1 MAKTK
6 TSPSRKLFLV
16 INYIVLTIV
25 SLMCILPF
33 INLLAISFSDKTA
46 VAANA
51 VSFWPVGFN
60 TAAYEFILGNDQF
73 LRALWISVQRT
84 VLGVLVNIILIIL
97 TAYPLSKSTQDFRL
111 RNVFSWF
118 FVVTILFSGGLIP
131 TYMVVKY
138 TGLMDT
144 IWALVLPGAV
154 QVFNM
159 LVVMNYMRSLPKELE
174 EAAYIDGAGHFQTLF
189 NVILP
194 VCTPTLAT
202 VTLFSFVGHWNS
214 WYDGMIY
221 MNTVDKYPLQTYL
234 QTIVINP
241 EAFFRNATNISA
253 ELGNFLNLVSARTTN
268 AAQLFLATIPI
279 LCVYP
284 FLQKYFTTGL
294 VMGSVKGR
302 SPFDSILKGAPFI
315 MNTPVEK
322 KGFIQINI
330 VVSDIERAAEK
341 WADLLGIEKPQIRVN
356 HLEGGENYK
365 YRGRPV
371 SCDLK
376 VCNIE
381 MENFVIELHEP
392 AGGESSFQE
401 FLDKHGNGVHHIG
414 FEVGDKRDTVIAELA
429 AAGYDTD
436 RTVGIYPGSSWTI
449 VDGEDDLGVNLNIK
463 PVR

>member
-189 NVILP
+189 NVLLP

-294 VMGSVKGR
+294 VMGSVKG
-302 SPFDSILKGAPFI
+302 
-315 MNTPVEK
+315 
-322 KGFIQINI
+322 
-330 VVSDIERAAEK
+330 
-341 WADLLGIEKPQIRVN
+341 
-356 HLEGGENYK
+356 
-365 YRGRPV
+365 
-371 SCDLK
+371 
-376 VCNIE
+376 
-381 MENFVIELHEP
+381 
-392 AGGESSFQE
+392 
-401 FLDKHGNGVHHIG
+401 
-414 FEVGDKRDTVIAELA
+414 
-429 AAGYDTD
+429 
-436 RTVGIYPGSSWTI
+436 
-449 VDGEDDLGVNLNIK
+449 
-463 PVR
+463 

>member
-16 INYIVLTIV
+16 INYIILTIV

-294 VMGSVKGR
+294 VMGSVKG
-302 SPFDSILKGAPFI
+302 
-315 MNTPVEK
+315 
-322 KGFIQINI
+322 
-330 VVSDIERAAEK
+330 
-341 WADLLGIEKPQIRVN
+341 
-356 HLEGGENYK
+356 
-365 YRGRPV
+365 
-371 SCDLK
+371 
-376 VCNIE
+376 
-381 MENFVIELHEP
+381 
-392 AGGESSFQE
+392 
-401 FLDKHGNGVHHIG
+401 
-414 FEVGDKRDTVIAELA
+414 
-429 AAGYDTD
+429 
-436 RTVGIYPGSSWTI
+436 
-449 VDGEDDLGVNLNIK
+449 
-463 PVR
+463 

>member
-6 TSPSRKLFLV
+6 SSPSRKVFLV
-16 INYIVLTIV
+16 INYIVLTVI
-25 SLMCILPF
+25 SLTCILPF
-33 INLLAISFSDKTA
+33 INLLAVSFSDKTA

-51 VSFWPVGFN
+51 VTFWPVGFN
-60 TAAYEFILGNDQF
+60 TAAYDFILSNDQF

-84 VLGVLVNIILIIL
+84 VLGVLVNIALIVF
-97 TAYPLSKSTQDFRL
+97 TAYPLSKSKQDFRL
-111 RNVFSWF
+111 RNVFSWY

-144 IWALVLPGAV
+144 IWALILPGAV
-154 QVFNM
+154 QVFYM

-221 MNTVDKYPLQTYL
+221 MNTVEKYPLQTYL

-294 VMGSVKGR
+294 VMGSVKG
-302 SPFDSILKGAPFI
+302 
-315 MNTPVEK
+315 
-322 KGFIQINI
+322 
-330 VVSDIERAAEK
+330 
-341 WADLLGIEKPQIRVN
+341 
-356 HLEGGENYK
+356 
-365 YRGRPV
+365 
-371 SCDLK
+371 
-376 VCNIE
+376 
-381 MENFVIELHEP
+381 
-392 AGGESSFQE
+392 
-401 FLDKHGNGVHHIG
+401 
-414 FEVGDKRDTVIAELA
+414 
-429 AAGYDTD
+429 
-436 RTVGIYPGSSWTI
+436 
-449 VDGEDDLGVNLNIK
+449 
-463 PVR
+463 

>member
-221 MNTVDKYPLQTYL
+221 MNTVDKYPLQTEL

-294 VMGSVKGR
+294 VMGSVKG
-302 SPFDSILKGAPFI
+302 
-315 MNTPVEK
+315 
-322 KGFIQINI
+322 
-330 VVSDIERAAEK
+330 
-341 WADLLGIEKPQIRVN
+341 
-356 HLEGGENYK
+356 
-365 YRGRPV
+365 
-371 SCDLK
+371 
-376 VCNIE
+376 
-381 MENFVIELHEP
+381 
-392 AGGESSFQE
+392 
-401 FLDKHGNGVHHIG
+401 
-414 FEVGDKRDTVIAELA
+414 
-429 AAGYDTD
+429 
-436 RTVGIYPGSSWTI
+436 
-449 VDGEDDLGVNLNIK
+449 
-463 PVR
+463 

>member
-6 TSPSRKLFLV
+6 TSPSRKICLE
-16 INYIVLTIV
+16 INYIILTIV

-294 VMGSVKGR
+294 VMGSVKG
-302 SPFDSILKGAPFI
+302 
-315 MNTPVEK
+315 
-322 KGFIQINI
+322 
-330 VVSDIERAAEK
+330 
-341 WADLLGIEKPQIRVN
+341 
-356 HLEGGENYK
+356 
-365 YRGRPV
+365 
-371 SCDLK
+371 
-376 VCNIE
+376 
-381 MENFVIELHEP
+381 
-392 AGGESSFQE
+392 
-401 FLDKHGNGVHHIG
+401 
-414 FEVGDKRDTVIAELA
+414 
-429 AAGYDTD
+429 
-436 RTVGIYPGSSWTI
+436 
-449 VDGEDDLGVNLNIK
+449 
-463 PVR
+463 

>member
-6 TSPSRKLFLV
+6 SSPSRKVFLV
-16 INYIVLTIV
+16 INYIVLTVI
-25 SLMCILPF
+25 SLTCILPF
-33 INLLAISFSDKTA
+33 INLLAVSFSDKTA

-51 VSFWPVGFN
+51 VTFWPVGFN
-60 TAAYEFILGNDQF
+60 TAAYDFILSNDQF

-84 VLGVLVNIILIIL
+84 VLGVLVNIALIVF
-97 TAYPLSKSTQDFRL
+97 TAYPLSKSKQDFRL
-111 RNVFSWF
+111 RNVFSWY

-144 IWALVLPGAV
+144 IWALILPGAV

-221 MNTVDKYPLQTYL
+221 MNTVEKYPLQTYL
-234 QTIVINP
+234 QAILINP
-241 EAFFRNATNISA
+241 EAFFRNATNSSA

-294 VMGSVKGR
+294 VMGSVKG
-302 SPFDSILKGAPFI
+302 
-315 MNTPVEK
+315 
-322 KGFIQINI
+322 
-330 VVSDIERAAEK
+330 
-341 WADLLGIEKPQIRVN
+341 
-356 HLEGGENYK
+356 
-365 YRGRPV
+365 
-371 SCDLK
+371 
-376 VCNIE
+376 
-381 MENFVIELHEP
+381 
-392 AGGESSFQE
+392 
-401 FLDKHGNGVHHIG
+401 
-414 FEVGDKRDTVIAELA
+414 
-429 AAGYDTD
+429 
-436 RTVGIYPGSSWTI
+436 
-449 VDGEDDLGVNLNIK
+449 
-463 PVR
+463 

>member
-6 TSPSRKLFLV
+6 SSPSRKVFLV
-16 INYIVLTIV
+16 INYIVLTVI
-25 SLMCILPF
+25 SLTCILPF
-33 INLLAISFSDKTA
+33 INLLAVSFSDKTA

-51 VSFWPVGFN
+51 VTFWPVGFN
-60 TAAYEFILGNDQF
+60 TAAYDFILSNDQF

-84 VLGVLVNIILIIL
+84 VLGVLVNIALIVF
-97 TAYPLSKSTQDFRL
+97 TAYPLSKSKQDFRL
-111 RNVFSWF
+111 RNVFSWY

-144 IWALVLPGAV
+144 IWALILPGAV

-221 MNTVDKYPLQTYL
+221 MNTVEKYPLQTYL

-294 VMGSVKGR
+294 VMGNVKG
-302 SPFDSILKGAPFI
+302 
-315 MNTPVEK
+315 
-322 KGFIQINI
+322 
-330 VVSDIERAAEK
+330 
-341 WADLLGIEKPQIRVN
+341 
-356 HLEGGENYK
+356 
-365 YRGRPV
+365 
-371 SCDLK
+371 
-376 VCNIE
+376 
-381 MENFVIELHEP
+381 
-392 AGGESSFQE
+392 
-401 FLDKHGNGVHHIG
+401 
-414 FEVGDKRDTVIAELA
+414 
-429 AAGYDTD
+429 
-436 RTVGIYPGSSWTI
+436 
-449 VDGEDDLGVNLNIK
+449 
-463 PVR
+463 

>member
-6 TSPSRKLFLV
+6 SSPSRKVFLV
-16 INYIVLTIV
+16 INYIVLTVI
-25 SLMCILPF
+25 SLTCILPF
-33 INLLAISFSDKTA
+33 INLLAVSFSDKTA

-51 VSFWPVGFN
+51 VTFWPVGFN
-60 TAAYEFILGNDQF
+60 TAAYDFILSNDQF

-84 VLGVLVNIILIIL
+84 VLGVLVSIALIVF
-97 TAYPLSKSTQDFRL
+97 TAYPLSKSKQDFRL
-111 RNVFSWF
+111 RNVFSWY

-144 IWALVLPGAV
+144 IWALILPGAV

-221 MNTVDKYPLQTYL
+221 MNTVEKYPLQTYL

-294 VMGSVKGR
+294 VMGSVKG
-302 SPFDSILKGAPFI
+302 
-315 MNTPVEK
+315 
-322 KGFIQINI
+322 
-330 VVSDIERAAEK
+330 
-341 WADLLGIEKPQIRVN
+341 
-356 HLEGGENYK
+356 
-365 YRGRPV
+365 
-371 SCDLK
+371 
-376 VCNIE
+376 
-381 MENFVIELHEP
+381 
-392 AGGESSFQE
+392 
-401 FLDKHGNGVHHIG
+401 
-414 FEVGDKRDTVIAELA
+414 
-429 AAGYDTD
+429 
-436 RTVGIYPGSSWTI
+436 
-449 VDGEDDLGVNLNIK
+449 
-463 PVR
+463 

>member
-84 VLGVLVNIILIIL
+84 VLGVLVNIILVIL

-294 VMGSVKGR
+294 VMGSVKG
-302 SPFDSILKGAPFI
+302 
-315 MNTPVEK
+315 
-322 KGFIQINI
+322 
-330 VVSDIERAAEK
+330 
-341 WADLLGIEKPQIRVN
+341 
-356 HLEGGENYK
+356 
-365 YRGRPV
+365 
-371 SCDLK
+371 
-376 VCNIE
+376 
-381 MENFVIELHEP
+381 
-392 AGGESSFQE
+392 
-401 FLDKHGNGVHHIG
+401 
-414 FEVGDKRDTVIAELA
+414 
-429 AAGYDTD
+429 
-436 RTVGIYPGSSWTI
+436 
-449 VDGEDDLGVNLNIK
+449 
-463 PVR
+463 

>member
-6 TSPSRKLFLV
+6 TSTSRKVFLV
-16 INYIVLTIV
+16 INYVILTLLALV
-25 SLMCILPF
+25 CVLPF
-33 INLLAISFSDKTA
+33 VNLLAMSFSDKTA
-46 VAANA
+46 VAANE
-51 VSFWPVGFN
+51 VTFWPIGFN
-60 TAAYEFILGNDQF
+60 TAAYSFILNSSQF

-84 VLGVLVNIILIIL
+84 VLGVAINIVLIVL

-138 TGLMDT
+138 TGIMNT

-159 LVVMNYMRSLPKELE
+159 LVVMNYMRSLPHELE
-174 EAAYIDGAGHFQTLF
+174 EAAYIDGAGHFQTLIQ
-189 NVILP
+189 VILP

-202 VTLFSFVGHWNS
+202 VTLFAFVGHWNS

-241 EAFFRNATNISA
+241 EAFFRNATNISQ
-253 ELGNFLNLVSARTTN
+253 ELANYLNLVSARTTN

-294 VMGSVKGR
+294 VMGSVKG
-302 SPFDSILKGAPFI
+302 
-315 MNTPVEK
+315 
-322 KGFIQINI
+322 
-330 VVSDIERAAEK
+330 
-341 WADLLGIEKPQIRVN
+341 
-356 HLEGGENYK
+356 
-365 YRGRPV
+365 
-371 SCDLK
+371 
-376 VCNIE
+376 
-381 MENFVIELHEP
+381 
-392 AGGESSFQE
+392 
-401 FLDKHGNGVHHIG
+401 
-414 FEVGDKRDTVIAELA
+414 
-429 AAGYDTD
+429 
-436 RTVGIYPGSSWTI
+436 
-449 VDGEDDLGVNLNIK
+449 
-463 PVR
+463 